1 MDINKVYK
9 ALQWLKDHLH
19 YSEIHLPMSDD
30 FINDKLLGT
39 EYRIVGDGSD
49 SDEIDD
55 VVQNTIQHNKD
66 NNDQVVLKRKAFLM
80 QIIKDSSIND
90 QYIIYPMHAK
100 RTDNE
105 FCIRTLSM
113 LKIEDVPM
121 DNRYKYLNIMC
132 FPDLYPESVNGR
144 EDRNFALLDYLF
156 IRTRLMSKHNRFRL
170 KLQYLFFLL
179 NVNYRQLNNGIYYI
193 GSTN

>member
-9 ALQWLKDHLH
+9 ALQWLKDHPH

-30 FINDKLLGT
+30 FINDKLLET

-105 FCIRTLSM
+105 SAF
-113 LKIEDVPM
+113 E
-121 DNRYKYLNIMC
+121 
-132 FPDLYPESVNGR
+132 LY
-144 EDRNFALLDYLF
+144 
-156 IRTRLMSKHNRFRL
+156 
-170 KLQYLFFLL
+170 QC
-179 NVNYRQLNNGIYYI
+179 
-193 GSTN
+193 